1 MDVSKYS
8 DDILVSKIEMAMKN
22 NDDTEEFKE
31 ELRKRH
37 QDKCVEYVFSLT
49 KDRYTAER
57 IVDNQFN
64 RLEFLIYKNKYSGK
78 DFFNWIKPF
87 IHSEAKDIFRNFI
100 VKQRKALLVA
110 GSLALLLFIILV
122 PMQMFNTFLGKTGLE
137 VENEYKLASTTKYD
151 IPLGQVTAEKDAE
164 FKIEGNN
171 EKLFAMQIKK
181 GTVNFKVNPLA
192 VGQEFTVKTAA
203 AEYTVVGTE
212 FTVTV
217 ASNASQISVKEGK
230 VKVKTQG
237 GFEAVVMPGMSKTF
251 YEMSISTNELITNTI
266 TVTPK
271 KDQKDGKEGTGKPE
285 PVKDLSAKPLT
296 NI

>member
-1 MDVSKYS
+1 MEVSKYS
-8 DDILVSKIEMAMKN
+8 DDILVSKIEMAMN
-22 NDDTEEFKE
+22 NHDDTEEFKE
-31 ELRKRH
+31 ELRNRYR
-37 QDKCVEYVFSLT
+37 DKCADYVFALT
-49 KDRYTAER
+49 KDRYNAER

-87 IHSEAKDIFRNFI
+87 IHAEAKDIFINFI

-110 GSLALLLFIILV
+110 GSLALVLFIILV
-122 PMQMFNTFLGKTGLE
+122 PMQLLKSFLGKTGLE
-137 VENEYKLASTTKYD
+137 IDNEYQIASTIKYD
-151 IPLGQVTAEKDAE
+151 IPLGQVTAEQGSE

-171 EKLFAMQIKK
+171 DHLFAMQIKK

-251 YEMSISTNELITNTI
+251 IEMSISTNELITNTI
-266 TVTPK
+266 TVSPK
-271 KDQKDGKEGTGKPE
+271 KDQKEGKVNTGKPE